1 MASDSWKD
9 SRNTW
14 KIIPKLGR
22 GHPKGIFHPH
32 TTDRTAQCFGR
43 DKRQATHGHA
53 LGRPNKQSYI
63 DLQKGAAQNC
73 MITRTK
79 EQRQFNLKAE
89 QHDKSRNK
97 GTIGMQAARKGAPVA
112 NCMAGRSAK
121 I

>member
-1 MASDSWKD
+1 MD
-9 SRNTW
+9 
-14 KIIPKLGR
+14 IP
-22 GHPKGIFHPH
+22 
-32 TTDRTAQCFGR
+32 DA
-43 DKRQATHGHA
+43 A